1 MRRAFA
7 LSFGDHVLDL
17 GRRTAVMG
25 ILNVTP
31 DSFFDGGRYHDDVE
45 SAVRRGVEMAA
56 QGADLIDVGGEST
69 RPGADPVGADEEAS
83 RILPVIGELR
93 RRVTVP
99 VCVDTRKADVA
110 EAAVAAGAR
119 MINDVGGLRDDPRM
133 AAVIAKTGVPCV
145 IMHKRGDPRRMQ
157 EDTRYSDLVSEV
169 HAFFTESLSLAG
181 GRGIPRTRILLDPG
195 IGFGKDLDGNL
206 RLLRHL
212 DAFHDLD
219 CPILVGVSR
228 KSFIGRLLDKE
239 PGERLHG
246 TSAAVA
252 LAVFLG
258 AHVVRVHDV
267 AEMTQVA
274 AVADAV
280 SAAGE

>member
-17 GRRTAVMG
+17 GSRTAVMG

-31 DSFFDGGRYHDDVE
+31 DSFFDGGRYEDDVE

-56 QGADLIDVGGEST
+56 EGADLIDVGGEST
-69 RPGADPVGADEEAS
+69 RPGANPVGADEEAS
-83 RILPVIGELR
+83 RILPVIEELR
-93 RRVTVP
+93 RRVPVP
-99 VCVDTRKADVA
+99 ICVDTRKADVA

-133 AAVIAKTGVPCV
+133 AAVIAKTGVPCA
-145 IMHKRGDPRRMQ
+145 IMHKRGDPKRMQ

-169 HAFFTESLSLAG
+169 RAFFAESLSLAG
-181 GRGIPRTRILLDPG
+181 RHGIPRTKILLDPG

-212 DAFHDLD
+212 DSFNDLD

-267 AEMTQVA
+267 IEMTQVA

-280 SAAGE
+280 AAVRE